1 MSKTKC
7 LIDTNILIYHVAGSK
22 ESMDFINKVI
32 KEKSFNISVITKIEF
47 LGWNKH
53 SPDGFEKCK
62 QLVDAANIY
71 YLEEDIASKAIEL
84 RRTAKINLADAVIA
98 ATAIL
103 NNFELATRN
112 INDFKMI
119 KEIKLVN
126 PLLT

>member
-1 MSKTKC
+1 MHSTQ
-7 LIDTNILIYHVAGSK
+7 LRPL
-22 ESMDFINKVI
+22 
-32 KEKSFNISVITKIEF
+32 F
-47 LGWNKH
+47 LH
-53 SPDGFEKCK
+53 
-62 QLVDAANIY
+62 

-119 KEIKLVN
+119 KEIKLIN